1 MASGSSDAF
10 VGRLLSR
17 ASWSSNPSLSPS
29 SNVEA
34 RLLTL
39 LFRSFLLEPNIFLT
53 SIRFRDNW
61 ERGQDSPRIWRTG
74 RPISSRRT
82 PTGCVRRR
90 RTPPRAP
97 SPESSP
103 LTTSRNS
110 PALLSWD
117 PSGIRHVAFLSSLF
131 GVIRR
136 TNLAK
141 FSWMSSHLFCT
152 SFTASS
158 LIQWLASV
166 LQAGTWEER
175 NLNSWAS
182 NRIKELLKSLGS
194 LEFSSGKAYI
204 EEVTKCSGDAF
215 LVTVRNKKRVGY
227 TYEVTIKFKGDWLIQ
242 KENKKIKGHL
252 DIPELSFGEL
262 EDLQIQV
269 RLSEDKD
276 LSTDDKMKICNDLRL
291 FLAPIR
297 KKLEV
302 FEQELRDR

>member
-1 MASGSSDAF
+1 MEDRAADKQSSYTYWVREATEDAAPRPVPRKLTADDLSKQPRSAVLGS
-10 VGRLLSR
+10 V
-17 ASWSSNPSLSPS
+17 WN
-29 SNVEA
+29 
-34 RLLTL
+34 
-39 LFRSFLLEPNIFLT
+39 
-53 SIRFRDNW
+53 
-61 ERGQDSPRIWRTG
+61 
-74 RPISSRRT
+74 
-82 PTGCVRRR
+82 
-90 RTPPRAP
+90 
-97 SPESSP
+97 
-103 LTTSRNS
+103 
-110 PALLSWD
+110 
-117 PSGIRHVAFLSSLF
+117 
-131 GVIRR
+131 
-136 TNLAK
+136 
-141 FSWMSSHLFCT
+141 
-152 SFTASS
+152 
-158 LIQWLASV
+158 
-166 LQAGTWEER
+166 QAGTWEER

-252 DIPELSFGEL
+252 DIPEFSFGEL
-262 EDLQIQV
+262 EDLQIQI

>member
-1 MASGSSDAF
+1 MEDTAADKKSSYTYWVREATEDAAPRPVPRKLSADDLSKQPRSAVLGS
-10 VGRLLSR
+10 V
-17 ASWSSNPSLSPS
+17 WN
-29 SNVEA
+29 
-34 RLLTL
+34 
-39 LFRSFLLEPNIFLT
+39 
-53 SIRFRDNW
+53 
-61 ERGQDSPRIWRTG
+61 
-74 RPISSRRT
+74 
-82 PTGCVRRR
+82 
-90 RTPPRAP
+90 
-97 SPESSP
+97 
-103 LTTSRNS
+103 
-110 PALLSWD
+110 
-117 PSGIRHVAFLSSLF
+117 
-131 GVIRR
+131 
-136 TNLAK
+136 
-141 FSWMSSHLFCT
+141 
-152 SFTASS
+152 
-158 LIQWLASV
+158 
-166 LQAGTWEER
+166 QAGTWEER

-227 TYEVTIKFKGDWLIQ
+227 TYEVTIKFKAGDWLIQ

-252 DIPELSFGEL
+252 DIPEFSFSEL

-291 FLAPIR
+291 CLAPIR